1 MLVGLANLVIYVYV
15 GSSEAL
21 LGDDAG
27 GELRWSA
34 LLALT
39 LYAIVVGLLTAEI
52 LLKSLESALTRNFS
66 TRYAATVLG
75 FCIGGVLSC
84 LLLTILILFYATL
97 TTQAGVSIPRSL
109 ILGAYFAVYAG
120 LAGLVEGL
128 LLAIPLAAILGRS
141 RIAG

>member
-75 FCIGGVLSC
+75 FCIGGVFKLPP
-84 LLLTILILFYATL
+84 LDHPDPVLRDADH
-97 TTQAGVSIPRSL
+97 AGGGIDP
-109 ILGAYFAVYAG
+109 
-120 LAGLVEGL
+120 
-128 LLAIPLAAILGRS
+128 
-141 RIAG
+141 